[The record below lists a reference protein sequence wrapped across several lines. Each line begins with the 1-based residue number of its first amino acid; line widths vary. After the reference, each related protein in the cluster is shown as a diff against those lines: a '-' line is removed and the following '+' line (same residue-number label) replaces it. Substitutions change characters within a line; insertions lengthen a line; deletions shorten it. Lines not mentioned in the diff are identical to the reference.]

1 MSGIEGAGDVSSNG
15 RWGRRLDHRRSVD
28 GARGVADVEGGDRV
42 VVGGG
47 GGPVGSCATRHML
60 GRSYF
65 DLTNYKLFLGPWF
78 GSATMYVCLSLPACC
93 WHSIPVEDLARKLYC
108 SSSPASYHRVS
119 ECRP

>member
-1 MSGIEGAGDVSSNG
+1 MSGIEGAGDVSSNS

-65 DLTNYKLFLGPWF
+65 DLTNYKLFLIPGRVCY
-78 GSATMYVCLSLPACC
+78 YVRVPESSRLL
-93 WHSIPVEDLARKLYC
+93 LAFDTC
-108 SSSPASYHRVS
+108 
-119 ECRP
+119 